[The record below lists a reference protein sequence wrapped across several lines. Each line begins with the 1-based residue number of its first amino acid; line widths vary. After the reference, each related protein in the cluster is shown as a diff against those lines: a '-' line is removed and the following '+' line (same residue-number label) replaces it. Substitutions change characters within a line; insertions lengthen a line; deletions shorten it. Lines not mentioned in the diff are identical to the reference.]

1 MIIKSLVIN
10 NFRVFRGVHEIDL
23 EPRIVKKHQTK
34 AAPIVLFG
42 GLNGAGKTSIL
53 SAVRVALY
61 GRAAFGRGMNSA
73 EYQTQLDALIHNGVG
88 PSDNKS
94 SIQLIFTHSL
104 NGVENE
110 YRVTRSWR
118 RGQKDKLVLEQD
130 CAELSS
136 MSYEQCQSFLNELIP
151 PGISD
156 LFFFD
161 GEKIAE
167 LAEDDSGEVL
177 QTAVRRLLG
186 IDVAERLRNDLAI
199 FLKRHDA
206 AAMPENIKAQINK
219 LELQRKDAEHQAIE
233 LANKSALCRARIELI
248 ATDIAKTENEL
259 SSRGGAWAQSREQE
273 KAHQYELDAERK
285 ELEKTLRSEIEAN
298 LPFALAP
305 NALQQ
310 LLNQLEAEKKSKQAD
325 SFNHELHDFMG
336 ELEQKLSFGLS
347 DSFVAIQTIKS
358 CFVERQA
365 AQNNA
370 DILLDISDR
379 EFDQIKSQINSQAV
393 DSYLRFDVARKRLEV
408 VEEQVANISVNIA
421 RAPEQEQL
429 ETHLEQLKKLNSQ
442 RTTAIVQF
450 KETTE
455 DAKRKYREAID
466 FARKVQKLHD
476 KHKVASTAEA
486 SVSNALNTHALLAD
500 FSEQLT
506 AVRVKQLETEF
517 IKSYQKLARKE
528 DLKLSARI
536 NTQTF
541 DVELI
546 DENQHVINRKGL
558 SAGEKQI
565 YAIAIL
571 EALGKTSGKKLPI
584 IIDTPLGRLDSKHRD
599 KLIEHYFP
607 EASHQVIILSTDTE
621 IDEQYFSSE
630 YLKDDISHAFEIQFD
645 GKTKSSS
652 LKEGYFWEQ
661 HNQYD
666 SQQNVQQHKI
676 VGAN

>member
-1 MIIKSLVIN
+1 MIIKSLVVN
-10 NFRVFRGVHEIDL
+10 NYRVFRGVHEIDL
-23 EPRIVKKHQTK
+23 APRVTRQHQ
-34 AAPIVLFG
+34 ASASPIILFG

-73 EYQTQLDALIHNGVG
+73 QYQEQLDALIHNGVG
-88 PSDNKS
+88 ITADKA
-94 SIQLIFTHSL
+94 SIQLIFTHSQ
-104 NGVENE
+104 NGIESE
-110 YRVTRSWR
+110 YLVTRGWK

-130 CAELSS
+130 NSELSS

-161 GEKIAE
+161 GEKIAD
-167 LAEDDSGEVL
+167 LAEDESGEVL

-186 IDVAERLRNDLAI
+186 IDVAERLRSDLAI
-199 FLKRHDA
+199 YLKRHDA
-206 AAMPENIKAQINK
+206 AAMPDNIKMQIEK
-219 LELQRKDAEHQAIE
+219 LESERVAAERAAVD
-233 LANKSALCRARIELI
+233 LTNKAALCRAKIELI
-248 ATDIAKTENEL
+248 AKDIEKTELDL

-273 KAHQYELDAERK
+273 KTKQLELDAERK
-285 ELEKTLRSEIEAN
+285 ELEKTLRAEIEGH

-305 NALQQ
+305 NAMQA
-310 LLNQLEAEKKSKQAD
+310 LLNQLEVEKKAKQAD
-325 SFNHELHDFMG
+325 SFNSELKGFLT
-336 ELEQKLSFGLS
+336 ELEQKLSFSLS
-347 DSFVAIQTIKS
+347 NSFVALETIKE
-358 CFVERQA
+358 CLNERESQ
-365 AQNNA
+365 QIKT
-370 DILLDISDR
+370 DIQLDLADR
-379 EFDQIKSQINSQAV
+379 EYDQIKAQINNQAPS
-393 DSYLRFDVARKRLEV
+393 SYKRFDEARKRLTI
-408 VEEQVANISVNIA
+408 VEEQLDSISINIA
-421 RAPEQEQL
+421 RAPDQDQLEEQL
-429 ETHLEQLKKLNSQ
+429 DVLKALNSQ
-442 RTTAIVQF
+442 RTTAIV
-450 KETTE
+450 EHRDTTE
-455 DAKRKYREAID
+455 AAKKKYREAID

-476 KHKVASTAEA
+476 KHKVATTAEA
-486 SVSNALNTHALLAD
+486 SVTNAQNTHALLAD

-506 AVRVKQLETEF
+506 AVRVKQLEAEF

-528 DLKLSARI
+528 DLQMSARI
-536 NTQTF
+536 NTNTF

-546 DENQHVINRKGL
+546 DENKQVVNRKGL

-565 YAIAIL
+565 YAISIL

-621 IDEQYFSSE
+621 IDEAYFGSN
-630 YLKDDISHAFEIQFD
+630 YLKGDISHAFEIQFD
-645 GKTKSSS
+645 GTTKSSS

-661 HNQYD
+661 HSMN
-666 SQQNVQQHKI
+666 SKAHKDTV